1 MSGGCLADD
10 TTFASVHPISPS
22 LGHDHRTMFGNINA
36 PNLSNRQALGL
47 TALAS
52 VIATTSVILSYQSL
66 RREHRTE
73 RLKRQVGEDV
83 EHWEQS
89 RAGSGFGTPEE
100 RAERRAEGDRV
111 DGEWKVREWKKGEF
125 DEGLIR
131 EQVRLSLPVGV

>member
-1 MSGGCLADD
+1 
-10 TTFASVHPISPS
+10 
-22 LGHDHRTMFGNINA
+22 MFPNLSA

-47 TALAS
+47 TAFAS
-52 VIATTSVILSYQSL
+52 VIATTSVILSYQAL

-131 EQVRLSLPVGV
+131 EQVCTKGSLKPVMYETDDLVDEKLQLSRRGGYG

>member
-1 MSGGCLADD
+1 
-10 TTFASVHPISPS
+10 
-22 LGHDHRTMFGNINA
+22 
-36 PNLSNRQALGL
+36 
-47 TALAS
+47 
-52 VIATTSVILSYQSL
+52 
-66 RREHRTE
+66 
-73 RLKRQVGEDV
+73 V

-131 EQVRLSLPVGV
+131 EQVR

>member
-1 MSGGCLADD
+1 LDQLLID
-10 TTFASVHPISPS
+10 HHTFTSIGT
-22 LGHDHRTMFGNINA
+22 LDRMFGSITA
-36 PNLSNRQALGL
+36 PNLNFSQRQALGL
-47 TALAS
+47 TAFAS
-52 VIATTSVILSYQSL
+52 VIATTSVILSYQAL

-83 EHWEQS
+83 ERWEHS

-100 RAERRAEGDRV
+100 RAERRAEGERE

-131 EQVRLSLPVGV
+131 EQVSRFLAHGI

>member
-1 MSGGCLADD
+1 
-10 TTFASVHPISPS
+10 
-22 LGHDHRTMFGNINA
+22 
-36 PNLSNRQALGL
+36 
-47 TALAS
+47 
-52 VIATTSVILSYQSL
+52 
-66 RREHRTE
+66 
-73 RLKRQVGEDV
+73 LKRQVGEDV

-131 EQVRLSLPVGV
+131 EQVRFKGLKELDLSGADELVDEKLQLSR

>member
-1 MSGGCLADD
+1 LSGGCLVDEL
-10 TTFASVHPISPS
+10 TFVIVPLVIPLRHPLSY
-22 LGHDHRTMFGNINA
+22 TMFGNFNA

-47 TALAS
+47 TAFAS
-52 VIATTSVILSYQSL
+52 VIATTSVILSYQAL

-131 EQVRLSLPVGV
+131 EQVR

>member
-1 MSGGCLADD
+1 
-10 TTFASVHPISPS
+10 
-22 LGHDHRTMFGNINA
+22 MFPNLSA

-47 TALAS
+47 TAFAS
-52 VIATTSVILSYQSL
+52 VIATTSVILSYQAL

-131 EQVRLSLPVGV
+131 EQVCMKGSLKPVMDKADD

>member
-1 MSGGCLADD
+1 
-10 TTFASVHPISPS
+10 
-22 LGHDHRTMFGNINA
+22 MFGNFNT

-47 TALAS
+47 TAVAS

-131 EQVRLSLPVGV
+131 EQVRQAGLDQGSKADR

>member
-1 MSGGCLADD
+1 
-10 TTFASVHPISPS
+10 
-22 LGHDHRTMFGNINA
+22 MFPNLSA

-47 TALAS
+47 TAFAS
-52 VIATTSVILSYQSL
+52 VIATTSVILSYQAL

-100 RAERRAEGDRV
+100 RAERGAEGDRV

-131 EQVRLSLPVGV
+131 EQVCTKGSLKPVMDKTDVLVDEKLQLSRRGGYG

>member
-1 MSGGCLADD
+1 
-10 TTFASVHPISPS
+10 
-22 LGHDHRTMFGNINA
+22 MFPNLSA

-47 TALAS
+47 TAFAS
-52 VIATTSVILSYQSL
+52 VIATTSVILSYQAL

-131 EQVRLSLPVGV
+131 EQVRMKGSLKPVMCETDDLVDEELQLSRRGGYG

>member
-1 MSGGCLADD
+1 MFSN
-10 TTFASVHPISPS
+10 IS
-22 LGHDHRTMFGNINA
+22 A

-47 TALAS
+47 TAFAS
-52 VIATTSVILSYQSL
+52 VIATTSVILSYQAL

-83 EHWEQS
+83 ERWEHS

-131 EQVRLSLPVGV
+131 EQVGLENLSQRLIRELMIS

>member
-1 MSGGCLADD
+1 
-10 TTFASVHPISPS
+10 
-22 LGHDHRTMFGNINA
+22 MFGNFNT

-47 TALAS
+47 TAFAS

-89 RAGSGFGTPEE
+89 RA
-100 RAERRAEGDRV
+100 ERRAEGDRV

-131 EQVRLSLPVGV
+131 EQVRQSFALHQM

>member
-1 MSGGCLADD
+1 
-10 TTFASVHPISPS
+10 
-22 LGHDHRTMFGNINA
+22 MFPNLSA

-47 TALAS
+47 TAFAS
-52 VIATTSVILSYQSL
+52 VIATTSVILSYQAL

-131 EQVRLSLPVGV
+131 EQVRFKGLKELDLSGADELVDEKLQLSR

>member
-1 MSGGCLADD
+1 VKIEMFSN
-10 TTFASVHPISPS
+10 IS
-22 LGHDHRTMFGNINA
+22 A

-47 TALAS
+47 TAFAS
-52 VIATTSVILSYQSL
+52 VIATTSVILSYQAL

-83 EHWEQS
+83 ERWEHS

-131 EQVRLSLPVGV
+131 EQVGFESLSHKLIRELMIS

>member
-1 MSGGCLADD
+1 
-10 TTFASVHPISPS
+10 
-22 LGHDHRTMFGNINA
+22 MFPNLSA

-47 TALAS
+47 TAFAS
-52 VIATTSVILSYQSL
+52 VIATTSVILSYQAL

-131 EQVRLSLPVGV
+131 EQVCI